1 VGKTIVITG
10 AGMGL
15 GRALA
20 RRFAGEGETVI
31 LLGRTFAKVQE
42 LAEELGE
49 PHFAV
54 ECDVGDPDSV
64 RKAFARI
71 GERHAK
77 IDVLINNAAIYE
89 PFMVADA
96 RDDQI
101 LSIMNTNFAGP
112 IFTCRSAIP
121 MMDRG
126 GTILNVTSES
136 VALEFPMLSLY
147 ASTKG
152 GLERFTESLS
162 RELEPDGIRVTTVR
176 AGPPALRRDGHS
188 PGETSGQQ
196 RNLGQRGVPRFD
208 RPAARRSRHPCFDR
222 SAPRLVTPQRSFQG
236 NENHDD
242 TPRRQALHRRPATR
256 SRRRPHV

>member
-176 AGPPALRRDGHS
+176 AGPMYEIGKTMNMSWDPAAAQRFHQLC
-188 PGETSGQQ
+188 GETGIHLGTSGQQ

-222 SAPRLVTPQRSFQG
+222 SAPRLVTLQRSFQR
-236 NENHDD
+236 ERE
-242 TPRRQALHRRPATR
+242 P
-256 SRRRPHV
+256 